1 MEKLGR
7 EAHPVLQVEDDP
19 AVARERVQLVGAQTV
34 RAVRLHLDLAVE
46 AISHSDERPSHHGL
60 RRRCGGPP
68 HCEELPLDERV
79 FEGTA
84 SGPRLRAECPD
95 QETPGNVNS
104 PGQAKLG
111 AGRRVRAHHGRR
123 VAELEGECVA
133 EIEVLVPEK
142 VAHVGLDRELGTRKL
157 GAGEEKSEL
166 PFLRKRELV
175 GLELD
180 RPEMGLLAP
189 IPRVQAHDRA
199 FPFQGEAAS
208 RRQLEEP
215 CVHSEPCDLAPFR
228 VEPGLAALVV
238 VEERA
243 SRRRVERTESAGER
257 EVLAVA
263 VAVGAVEQVEPEPPT
278 QELPVRVEDRASRT
292 VRLLR
297 RGECHLL
304 AQAEEVLLLDR
315 NPVVALPAGPAQRA
329 RQLRGPRVVSVHDDV
344 DLALDAFDG
353 LGRDRHG
360 PEHAELTQV
369 PLGLGHPRRFEQVP
383 LGEEEFPAD
392 DLRPRHAVDRVGDPR
407 EPGSLGILEDVL
419 RLDPDPADAEA
430 GLARSGRG
438 HLSREDNAQ
447 QEDGAPEA
455 AGVEPPGTGIPGGN
469 VA

>member
-60 RRRCGGPP
+60 RRRRGGPP
-68 HCEELPLDERV
+68 HCQELPLDERV
-79 FEGTA
+79 FEGAA
-84 SGPRLRAECPD
+84 SGPRLRAERPD

-142 VAHVGLDRELGTRKL
+142 VAHVGLDRELGTREL
-157 GAGEEKSEL
+157 DAGEEKSEA

-215 CVHSEPCDLAPFR
+215 RVHSEPCDLAPFR

-243 SRRRVERTESAGER
+243 SRERVERTESAGER

-263 VAVGAVEQVEPEPPT
+263 VAVVAVEQVEPEPPT

-297 RGECHLL
+297 RGESPPSCPGRRGSSPRAKSRSYSPRRL
-304 AQAEEVLLLDR
+304 
-315 NPVVALPAGPAQRA
+315 GPASPTTPWSRRRECA
-329 RQLRGPRVVSVHDDV
+329 RRRRPR
-344 DLALDAFDG
+344 
-353 LGRDRHG
+353 
-360 PEHAELTQV
+360 
-369 PLGLGHPRRFEQVP
+369 PRR
-383 LGEEEFPAD
+383 
-392 DLRPRHAVDRVGDPR
+392 LRRAPSR
-407 EPGSLGILEDVL
+407 SS
-419 RLDPDPADAEA
+419 
-430 GLARSGRG
+430 RSGTR
-438 HLSREDNAQ
+438 RV
-447 QEDGAPEA
+447 A
-455 AGVEPPGTGIPGGN
+455 AGSSRSRPPATRRRRPPR
-469 VA
+469 